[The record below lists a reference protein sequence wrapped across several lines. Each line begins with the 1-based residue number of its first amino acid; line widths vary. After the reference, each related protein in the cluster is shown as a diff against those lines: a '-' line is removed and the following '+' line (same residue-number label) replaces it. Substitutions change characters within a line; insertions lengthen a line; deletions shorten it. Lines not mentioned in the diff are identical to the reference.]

1 MPAQLKR
8 PQHLASLTGLRFLAA
23 ANVLAFHFAPHPSVV
38 DLTNVPM
45 LAYLAVLSG
54 GASSVSL
61 FFVLSGFVLAHRYLA
76 EDGAFRGPRLTFWV
90 ARVARVAP
98 AYLLAYGLAIAW
110 LLTHSGAEL
119 GPALAS
125 LGLVQAWWGPVARVV
140 NSPGWSLSVEMFFYG
155 TFPFLAPT
163 VFRLAQRRPRAV
175 VLGLLLASVPGPLA
189 GGLANSEFWNQTAL
203 NLPLLHLP
211 SFLMGVA
218 TAAAFRASPDGGSRW
233 TTLGEVLPTLGAL
246 CCLLLISGVLPGPLV
261 RDGALAPWF
270 ALTVLRLARGG
281 GWAARALGSR
291 SMVSLGEASYALYIL
306 QEPLWNWFGEQ
317 IGFTLFAMIAVGL
330 SLATRRWLETWAG
343 GLFRT
348 VCVQLC
354 LGAPRWRAG
363 ATTRLSGSLIG
374 RTSR

>member
-1 MPAQLKR
+1 MAAQVKR
-8 PQHLASLTGLRFLAA
+8 PEHLASLTGLRFLAA

-38 DLTNVPM
+38 DLTDVPM

-90 ARVARVAP
+90 ARLRRVGP
-98 AYLLAYGLAIAW
+98 AYFFAYGLAVA
-110 LLTHSGAEL
+110 LLLSHGGVDMAA
-119 GPALAS
+119 ALAS
-125 LGLVQAWWGPVARVV
+125 LGLVQAWWGPVARLV
-140 NSPGWSLSVEMFFYG
+140 NSPGWSLSVEMFFYA
-155 TFPFLAPT
+155 TFPLLAPT
-163 VFRLAQRRPRAV
+163 VFRLAHRRPRTV

-218 TAAAFRASPDGGSRW
+218 TAAAFRASPHAGSRW
-233 TTLGEVLPTLGAL
+233 RTVGEVLPTVGAL
-246 CCLLLISGVLPGPLV
+246 CCLVLISGVLPGPLV
-261 RDGALAPWF
+261 RNGALAPWF

-281 GWAARALGSR
+281 GWVARALGSR
-291 SMVSLGEASYALYIL
+291 WMVSLGEASYALYIL

-317 IGFTLFAMIAVGL
+317 IGFMLFAMVAVGA
-330 SLATRRWLETWAG
+330 SLATRRWLERWAG

-354 LGAPRWRAG
+354 WARRDGEQARRAG
-363 ATTRLSGSLIG
+363 
-374 RTSR
+374 

>member
-1 MPAQLKR
+1 MAAQVQR
-8 PQHLASLTGLRFLAA
+8 RQHLAPLTGLRFLAA

-61 FFVLSGFVLAHRYLA
+61 FFVLSGFVLAHRYLT
-76 EDGAFRGPRLTFWV
+76 EDGAFRGPRLTFWA
-90 ARVARVAP
+90 ARLTRVAP
-98 AYLLAYGLAIAW
+98 AYFLAYGLAVAW
-110 LLTHSGAEL
+110 LLSHGGADMAA
-119 GPALAS
+119 ALVS
-125 LGLVQAWWGPVARVV
+125 LGLLQAWWGPVARLV
-140 NSPGWSLSVEMFFYG
+140 NSPGWSLSVEMFFYA

-163 VFRLAQRRPRAV
+163 VFRLAQRRPRTV

-189 GGLANSEFWNQTAL
+189 GGLANAEFWNQTAL

-218 TAAAFRASPDGGSRW
+218 AAAAFGAFPRAGTRW
-233 TTLGEVLPTLGAL
+233 TTLAEVLPTVGAL
-246 CCLLLISGVLPGPLV
+246 CCLVLISGVLPGPVV

-281 GWAARALGSR
+281 GWVARALGSR
-291 SMVSLGEASYALYIL
+291 WMVSLGEASYGLYIF

-317 IGFTLFAMIAVGL
+317 IGFPLFALSAIGL
-330 SLATRRWLETWAG
+330 SLVSRRWLERWAG

-354 LGAPRWRAG
+354 WARPDGEQARRAG
-363 ATTRLSGSLIG
+363 
-374 RTSR
+374 